1 MTPADD
7 TVRAIGAAVDALRDE
22 LVAMTSEL
30 VDIPSP
36 TGEEAAIGDYAAER
50 FAGLGLDVERQ
61 ELEAGRSN
69 VVATWRG
76 TGSGPSL
83 LFNGHFDTGL
93 SGREPNLPFGLRAAT
108 RIVDGWIYG
117 LGVSNM
123 KSAHT
128 CYWGAIRALQEVGI
142 RPAGDIFYAGVVG
155 ETEKS
160 PTPGY
165 EGAGFRAGG
174 WGTFYA
180 SLHGVLADA
189 AICGE
194 PTGLR
199 VQTGNS
205 SYAFARVRTRG
216 RSQHT
221 WSKERGDD
229 AIEKAVA
236 ILAELRAWEPA
247 FEAAH
252 PHPRMGSRIG
262 FGAIQG
268 GRPFQPCVN
277 PAASCE
283 IFLDL
288 RFPPDAS
295 MTEVRRQLRDF
306 LDDVRAK
313 DPALE
318 SELSFFLC
326 RNGYEID
333 DDEAVVRAVDDA
345 HLAIVGATAGRPE
358 RYRYDVSADTS
369 ILHEFGVPGLT
380 YGPGGIRR
388 DGGYS
393 VYDDNGELVSIENL
407 VACTKVYALA
417 ALALTAEQPDPAPA

>member
-1 MTPADD
+1 MEDVA
-7 TVRAIGAAVDALRDE
+7 RAVTAAVDDLRDE
-22 LVAMTSEL
+22 LVAMTCEL
-30 VDIPSP
+30 VNIPSP
-36 TGEEAAIGDYAAER
+36 TGEEAAIGLSVADR
-50 FAGLGLDVERQ
+50 FGSLGLDVERQ
-61 ELEAGRSN
+61 EVEPGRAN

-76 TGSGPSL
+76 TGGGNSL

-93 SGREPNLPFGLRAAT
+93 SGREPGLAFGLRPAAK
-108 RIVDGWIYG
+108 IVEGWIYG

-123 KSAHT
+123 KSAFP
-128 CYWGAIRALQEVGI
+128 CYFGAISALQKAGVQ
-142 RPAGDIFYAGVVG
+142 PAGDITVAGVVG

-160 PTPGY
+160 PTSGY

-174 WGTFYA
+174 WGTLYA

-189 AICGE
+189 AIIGE

-216 RSQHT
+216 RAQHT

-229 AIEKAVA
+229 AIEKAVR
-236 ILAELRAWEPA
+236 ILAELRGWEA
-247 FEAAH
+247 TFEASH

-277 PAASCE
+277 PAAMCE
-283 IFLDL
+283 VFLDL

-295 MTEVRRQLRDF
+295 MMAVQHELRAFLDEVRDR
-306 LDDVRAK
+306 

-333 DDEAVVRAVDDA
+333 DAQPVVTAVDDA
-345 HLAIVGATAGRPE
+345 HAAILGAPAGRPE

-393 VYDDNGELVSIENL
+393 VYDEFGELVSIENL
-407 VACTKVYALA
+407 VRCTKVYALA
-417 ALALTAEQPDPAPA
+417 ALGLTGARQPVASA